1 MSLPPFLTFYC
12 HHLLRKK
19 KNNVN
24 SYADIESVTPLL
36 FSWHLNTEKT
46 VKFVISCR

>member
-1 MSLPPFLTFYC
+1 MTFYC
-12 HHLLRKK
+12 HHILWKK
-19 KNNVN
+19 QNVN

-46 VKFVISCR
+46 DKFVISYR